1 MQGKTTH
8 STRFATITN
17 MKKLDFSQPLMV
29 LAPLAGYTDLP
40 FRSVVKKFGAD
51 LTISEMISSNA
62 LVYNSSKTYK
72 MLEKSENEDPY
83 FVQIAGNKA
92 ELVRDA
98 VEILND
104 IEGIDGID
112 LNCGCPAPKVFNH
125 GSGSNLLGD
134 LKKLETILS
143 TVKQYNKKAYTSA
156 KVRIGVNEKIPVE
169 IAKAVEACGVD
180 FISVHGRTRA
190 GQYKAPVDYD
200 AIRMIKEAVSI
211 PVIAN
216 GDIKDYK
223 KSQEV
228 LNYTKADGVMIGRGA
243 IGKPW
248 IFHQIKHGLDDD
260 AISNQLKKEI
270 ILEHYDATLKFHGE
284 HGAIMFRKLLHSYS
298 KGYTGATEFRDI
310 INRISD
316 IQVMRDMI
324 ESFF

>member
-1 MQGKTTH
+1 M
-8 STRFATITN
+8 N
-17 MKKLDFSQPLMV
+17 KLDFSQPLMV

-40 FRSVVKKFGAD
+40 FRAVVKKFGAD

-62 LVYNSSKTYK
+62 LVYNSKKTYK
-72 MLEKSENEDPY
+72 MIEKSPSEDPY

-134 LKKLETILS
+134 LKKLEEILS
-143 TVKQYNKKAYTSA
+143 TVKKYNKKIYTSA
-156 KVRIGVNEKIPVE
+156 KVRIGVNEKIPVD

-190 GQYKAPVDYD
+190 GKYKAPVDYD
-200 AIRMIKEAVSI
+200 AIKAIKEAVSI

-216 GDIKDYK
+216 GDIKDYAK
-223 KSQEV
+223 AKEV
-228 LNYTKADGVMIGRGA
+228 LAHTKADGVMIGRGA

-248 IFHQIKHGLDDD
+248 VFYQLKHGVED
-260 AISNQLKKEI
+260 ISEDIKKAI
-270 ILEHYDATLKFHGE
+270 ILEHYDEVLKFHGI
-284 HGAIMFRKLLHSYS
+284 HGAVMFRKLLHSYS
-298 KGYTGATEFRDI
+298 KGYAGAAEFRDI
-310 INRISD
+310 INTVKDAD
-316 IQVMRDMI
+316 IMRDII
-324 ESFF
+324 ESFFTSNTLQN